1 MQEKWGHVICHK
13 EKSQGYAGYLQD
25 SARAPGGVYM
35 CVGRGVGMDVHS
47 GVKEQNQENWVLD
60 LILPLMCCIAR
71 RRRSHFPSRP
81 YSYKLRS
88 GLVRIEKWAHLY
100 AQSDRTAGS
109 AVENSEAL
117 GEVVG
122 QWGGFLSHIWHRG
135 GGKSGK
141 HTPASLDQ
149 DGMTCGVASFFKIPY
164 YKTMDTSLMAQMV
177 KNLPTMQET
186 WVWSLG
192 REDPLEK
199 EMATHSSIF
208 AWRIPWTE
216 EPGRLQST
224 GSHVGHDS
232 ATHIHTLQNYTHGL
246 PWWSS
251 G

>member
-1 MQEKWGHVICHK
+1 
-13 EKSQGYAGYLQD
+13 
-25 SARAPGGVYM
+25 M

-122 QWGGFLSHIWHRG
+122 Q
-135 GGKSGK
+135 
-141 HTPASLDQ
+141 
-149 DGMTCGVASFFKIPY
+149 
-164 YKTMDTSLMAQMV
+164 
-177 KNLPTMQET
+177 
-186 WVWSLG
+186 
-192 REDPLEK
+192 
-199 EMATHSSIF
+199 
-208 AWRIPWTE
+208 
-216 EPGRLQST
+216 
-224 GSHVGHDS
+224 
-232 ATHIHTLQNYTHGL
+232 
-246 PWWSS
+246 
-251 G
+251 